1 MRIGSDLQSIA
12 ELRGKRGLFGN
23 RAVFTADELAHC
35 QRRIDPVASLAGL
48 LSAKEACIKVL
59 SSFERL
65 PAITFVDLEIHHQA
79 SGRPYL
85 RAGGKLAAWL
95 ERERLQL
102 DVSISHTG
110 DHAMAVAIAVAA

>member
-12 ELRGKRGLFGN
+12 ELRSKPDLLGS
-23 RAVFTADELAHC
+23 RAVFTSGELAHC
-35 QRRIDPVASLAGL
+35 QARIDPVASLAGL

-59 SSFERL
+59 SAFEQLPGISFL
-65 PAITFVDLEIHHQA
+65 DLEIHHTA

-85 RAGGKLAAWL
+85 RAGNKLAAWL
-95 ERERLQL
+95 AKERLEL

-110 DHAMAVAIAVAA
+110 EHAMAVAIVTR